1 MESSLVLIVRFI
13 VMVRSHQVNM
23 LVHHINVRLDCTYDQ
38 PSNRRRNPAPQYIE
52 ALENRL
58 QRAEALLRTFI
69 PNLDIKD
76 PNFDSIIN
84 QRQAKAVQGSTNAE
98 SQASNLPADG
108 DKGES
113 VQDGQ
118 LRSMIESTGQL
129 DLDERG
135 EWDFHGGSSGA
146 VFLRR
151 MREQFGGLLG
161 PDSRAPFLPRPPRY
175 VTSTLESPRSSESP
189 YDTGL
194 ANTLDLPPRET
205 ARKLCFL
212 ALSRGCA
219 LLRFVH
225 GPTFYEMFDRIYSTP
240 PEDFTD
246 TDHRYLPLLYVVMAL
261 GGMFTERSSESPDAE
276 QAGYKASI
284 EQG

>member
-1 MESSLVLIVRFI
+1 
-13 VMVRSHQVNM
+13 
-23 LVHHINVRLDCTYDQ
+23 
-38 PSNRRRNPAPQYIE
+38 
-52 ALENRL
+52 
-58 QRAEALLRTFI
+58 
-69 PNLDIKD
+69 
-76 PNFDSIIN
+76 
-84 QRQAKAVQGSTNAE
+84 VQGSTKAE

-118 LRSMIESTGQL
+118 LRSMIASTGQL

-189 YDTGL
+189 YETGL
-194 ANTLDLPPRET
+194 PNTLDLPPRET

-212 ALSRGCA
+212 ALNRGCA

-225 GPTFYEMFDRIYSTP
+225 GPTFYEMFDRMYDTP

-261 GGMFTERSSESPDAE
+261 GGMFTEGSRESHDAE